1 MIIPFEKK
9 KTNTNS
15 IYLGK
20 KVIHRI
26 PNCAVSIGFTYQK
39 EYIIGVIH
47 NPLTDELFEAS
58 HLTASLRNGQPISVS
73 SVSELSSACIA
84 TESGSDRSDIKINWI
99 MTNLESMLRNE
110 VQCVRMMGS
119 CALNMAN
126 VACGRVD
133 LLYERGPYAWD
144 MAAGVL
150 IIRKAGGIVC
160 GGGFPRQV
168 EFDLTGRSLLAY
180 TPALKNELDVLAEH
194 A

>member
-1 MIIPFEKK
+1 M
-9 KTNTNS
+9 
-15 IYLGK
+15 
-20 KVIHRI
+20 
-26 PNCAVSIGFTYQK
+26 
-39 EYIIGVIH
+39 IH
-47 NPLTDELFEAS
+47 NPITNELFEAS

-73 SVSELSSACIA
+73 SVSELSSACIS
-84 TESGSDRSDIKINWI
+84 TESGSDRSNNKINWI

-160 GGGFPRQV
+160 AGGFPPRAD
-168 EFDLTGRSLLAY
+168 FDLTGRSLLAY
-180 TPALKNELDVLAEH
+180 TPTLKNELAVLAEH